1 MILEELVARLSF
13 DQKLQ
18 DLNVQL
24 AAADLKS
31 PEDNA
36 EAIPTL
42 IKKYLKAAGISFDQ
56 LTRKVE
62 KWTDVE
68 EDKET
73 TIRKPEPPPIEAV
86 EPPTFIRWR
95 FKGTSVR
102 LHPGQRYSFV
112 FETDASPSY
121 WNPADQTVSKIR
133 CLVTACAT

>member
-62 KWTDVE
+62 NGQTL
-68 EDKET
+68 
-73 TIRKPEPPPIEAV
+73 RKTKKQPFANRSRRRLR
-86 EPPTFIRWR
+86 RW
-95 FKGTSVR
+95 SH
-102 LHPGQRYSFV
+102 LH
-112 FETDASPSY
+112 SY
-121 WNPADQTVSKIR
+121 DGGSRAR
-133 CLVTACAT
+133 A